1 MQDLPENV
9 MMCVINLTSSTKEI
23 DDQEFDLFG
32 SILTLHHLDL
42 QSFLLCAE
50 EMQTSKESVGPA
62 LLTCHVDRES
72 LTNQAGSWA
81 EARKTLSVR
90 YAAQFVRSIQ
100 L

>member
-32 SILTLHHLDL
+32 SNLTLHHLDL
-42 QSFLLCAE
+42 QNFLLCVD
-50 EMQTSKESVGPA
+50 EMQTSKEMASLP
-62 LLTCHVDRES
+62 LLTFHVDREN
-72 LTNQAGSWA
+72 LMNQAGSWA

-90 YAAQFVRSIQ
+90 YAAQFVRSI
-100 L
+100 

>member
-42 QSFLLCAE
+42 QNFLLCVD
-50 EMQTSKESVGPA
+50 EMQTSKEMASLP
-62 LLTCHVDRES
+62 LLTFHVDREN
-72 LTNQAGSWA
+72 LMNQAGSWA

-90 YAAQFVRSIQ
+90 YAAQFVRSI
-100 L
+100 